1 MKNFK
6 LISMYWKN
14 VDPEIVEIQKK
25 VFRFLGFKL
34 QQIERT
40 GQKHGEF
47 LNEQLKSAGLNDVL
61 IFVDIDCVVMN
72 AEVVYKAADFAKKGG
87 IWGCSQV
94 ANHLED
100 SLHAYAGPMFHA
112 ISKKT
117 WLKMGSPSYSADK
130 HNDIGQ
136 NITRQAQLKNIN
148 IYLARPLYSLIP
160 KWSHGRDYFFGI
172 GTFYEYGVFHLF
184 ESRKGVYNG
193 LFMMVCDSII
203 SRNNIDYLK
212 LTNIARKIEMKV
224 TAFDFCKNI
233 LKLPFRAWKGFY
245 RYIRN

>member
-1 MKNFK
+1 
-6 LISMYWKN
+6 MYWNN
-14 VDPEIVEIQKK
+14 VDLEIVVMQQK
-25 VFRFLGFKL
+25 VFSFLGLKL
-34 QQIERT
+34 QQLERT

-47 LNEQLKSAGLNDVL
+47 LNEQLKTARLNDVL

-72 AEVVYKAADFAKKGG
+72 AEVVYKAANFAKKGG

-100 SLHAYAGPMFHA
+100 SFHAYAGPMFHA

-130 HNDIGQ
+130 YNDIGQ

-160 KWSHGRDYFFGI
+160 KWPHGKDYLFGI
-172 GTFYEYGVFHLF
+172 GTFYECGVFHLF
-184 ESRKGVYNG
+184 ESRKGVFNK
-193 LFMMVCDSII
+193 LFKIVGDSII
-203 SRNNIDYLK
+203 SRKDINYLE

-224 TAFDFCKNI
+224 TAFNLCKKI
-233 LKLPFRAWKGFY
+233 LKIPFRVWEAFY